1 MQVNT
6 ESEYDSLLNKRALII
21 QRHSDYQTRKNYC
34 LIDIEV
40 AKLDGDSEKL
50 RASMCELL
58 ELEASICKCEREVMK
73 VNGEL
78 EEVLANRVNGE
89 LEEVLAN
96 RRMIDRERER
106 AEKSKGSLW
115 GRFLLFIGWK

>member
-40 AKLDGDSEKL
+40 AKLNGDSEKL

-58 ELEASICKCEREVMK
+58 ELEASICKCEREAMK
-73 VNGEL
+73 
-78 EEVLANRVNGE
+78 VNGE

-96 RRMIDRERER
+96 RRMIDREREK

>member
-6 ESEYDSLLNKRALII
+6 ELEQDAILNKRASIAK
-21 QRHSDYQTRKNYC
+21 RHRDCLTRKDYC

-40 AKLDGDSEKL
+40 AKLEGDPEKL
-50 RASMCELL
+50 RSSMCELL
-58 ELEASICKCEREVMK
+58 KLEASIQECEREVMK

-78 EEVLANRVNGE
+78 QYELAT
-89 LEEVLAN
+89 
-96 RRMIDRERER
+96 RRMIDREREK

>member
-21 QRHSDYQTRKNYC
+21 QRHSDYQTRKNHC

-40 AKLDGDSEKL
+40 AKKLYGDSEKL
-50 RASMCELL
+50 RANMCELL
-58 ELEASICKCEREVMK
+58 ELEAAIWKCEREVMK

-78 EEVLANRVNGE
+78 KEA
-89 LEEVLAN
+89 LAN
-96 RRMIDRERER
+96 RRMIDREREKV
-106 AEKSKGSLW
+106 EKSKGSLW
-115 GRFLLFIGWK
+115 GRFLLFLGWK